1 MREQAHCL
9 LQAKPVKCEGILCSV
24 CLTIKKSLKVGQM
37 NKLDTRHLSTHLP
50 AKQAPNSM
58 VTPCWSRHG

>member
-24 CLTIKKSLKVGQM
+24 CLAIKKSLKVGQT
-37 NKLDTRHLSTHLP
+37 NKSDTCHL
-50 AKQAPNSM
+50 
-58 VTPCWSRHG
+58 